1 MNSKLTILLCTYNG
15 ELFLEKQLNSIQ
27 SQSYKHWKI
36 IVSDDGSSDKTLS
49 ILKKFQNKW
58 GIKKMKIV
66 NGPGKGFSQNF
77 FSLICM
83 KDLSSD
89 FYAFADQDDIWE
101 PEKLSTAI
109 KFFINED
116 YSMPLLYCSRTK
128 LIDEKQSSIG
138 YSPLFKKKPTIY
150 NALVQSI
157 AGGNTMIINRKT
169 LELAASIGNNNKIIS
184 HDWLLYLM
192 VTSVNGKVKYDEW
205 PSVLYRQHG
214 NNKIGNNMMLSAR
227 LKRLYFFLR
236 GDLKSWIDQNLIL
249 LEKIEAHLSMEAK
262 EALNHL
268 IKLREMPWYE
278 VLMNFQKI
286 KFYRQTSFGHIALI
300 IGFILKRV

>member
-1 MNSKLTILLCTYNG
+1 
-15 ELFLEKQLNSIQ
+15 
-27 SQSYKHWKI
+27 
-36 IVSDDGSSDKTLS
+36 
-49 ILKKFQNKW
+49 
-58 GIKKMKIV
+58 MKIV

-77 FSLICM
+77 FSLIWGM

-169 LELAASIGNNNKIIS
+169 LELAASIGNNKIIS

-278 VLMNFQKI
+278 VFDEFSKN
-286 KFYRQTSFGHIALI
+286 
-300 IGFILKRV
+300 